1 MFLFILSGWV
11 MFGLL
16 AWWHVYSKKKSSE
29 KSGKKLIHLDYFIV
43 WLLLNDEM
51 RNKWKNDF
59 DAFLR
64 DDDATSAPLTG
75 VRAFLA
81 IDSLGEQLAQ
91 GEDWV
96 LGTSALLWTR
106 KNELKGK

>member
-1 MFLFILSGWV
+1 MILIILSGWV

-16 AWWHVYSKKKSSE
+16 VVWHVYSKKESGK
-29 KSGKKLIHLDYFIV
+29 KSGKRLIHLDYFIV

-59 DAFLR
+59 ETFLR
-64 DDDATSAPLTG
+64 DDDATNAPLTG

-81 IDSLGEQLAQ
+81 IDSIAEQLAK